1 MKKPLLVKGETR
13 LPSFTALCYALA
25 ALIPDYFS
33 TVLTFVGFVSV
44 LRKKFAP
51 KNQPLFGAL
60 GISIL
65 VFIGWMIPG
74 IFYSSSLVSSFF
86 TIGLW
91 VLVFTKYYFYNKA
104 ATSEEI
110 VDSVMYF
117 GGIGA
122 GVAGAIGIGQ
132 MVLFHIDRLLGL
144 DGVLSGLFNPFW
156 NFANKIMELF
166 ISILPDFMTNAL
178 PKMTFTVYATRACS
192 TFSNPLFFATI
203 EIMLLPFA
211 AYLFLCASE
220 RKHRL
225 IGLLCFF
232 LAAGGIAFSY
242 SRGPYIFAVIV
253 CIILL
258 LHGGKKCLKLLGI
271 GVVSLGAV
279 AVFARGTIARILTL
293 FSSNG
298 SSILNSD
305 DVSVSTRIGLYSKV
319 IEIIKE
325 KPIFGHGTGVGNTR
339 ELLHEANIMQPHAH
353 NIFLETWVETGVIG
367 VILFCIIL
375 LIFTINMIR
384 LFIKGGKA
392 RSYAVTLFASVA
404 GFVLCGMTDCLF
416 YGIKPLQYL
425 MMVLGLS
432 QAVFLLYF
440 NKKSPGGVTK

>member
-1 MKKPLLVKGETR
+1 MKKPLLVKGETK

-33 TVLTFVGFVSV
+33 PVLTFVGFVSV

-51 KNQPLFGAL
+51 KNQPVFGAL

-65 VFIGWMIPG
+65 VFIGWNLISAVH
-74 IFYSSSLVSSFF
+74 SSSPLSSFIS
-86 TIGLW
+86 IGLW
-91 VLVFTKYYFYNKA
+91 VLVFTKYYFYSKA

-110 VDSVMYF
+110 IDSTMYM

-122 GVAGAIGIGQ
+122 GIAGAIGIAQ
-132 MVLFHIDRLLGL
+132 MVLFHADRILGL
-144 DGVLSGLFNPFW
+144 EGALSGLFNPFW
-156 NFANKIMELF
+156 NFMNKIIELI
-166 ISILPDFMTNAL
+166 ISILPDFMTDEM
-178 PKMTFTVYATRACS
+178 PRTTFNTFATRACS
-192 TFSNPLFFATI
+192 TFTNPLFFATV

-225 IGLLCFF
+225 IGLACFV

-242 SRGPYIFAVIV
+242 SRGPYIFAVLV

-258 LHGGKKCLKLLGI
+258 LHGGKKSLKLLGV
-271 GVVSLGAV
+271 GVSAMGAV
-279 AVFARGTIARILTL
+279 MIFAKGTIERILTL
-293 FSSNG
+293 FSNSG
-298 SSILNSD
+298 TSLLNSN
-305 DVSVSTRIGLYSKV
+305 DVSVNTRMNLYTE
-319 IEIIKE
+319 IFDIIKAS
-325 KPIFGHGTGVGNTR
+325 PVFGHGTGVDNTR
-339 ELLHEANIMQPHAH
+339 QLLHAAGINQPHAH

-367 VILFCIIL
+367 VIIL
-375 LIFTINMIR
+375 CAVFAIFAVNMVR

-392 RSYAVTLFASVA
+392 RSYAVTVFASVA

-425 MMVLGLS
+425 MMVFGLS
-432 QAVFLLYF
+432 QAVFMLYF
-440 NKKSPGGVTK
+440 NKKSSGGENK